1 MAGPLAGLKVIEIA
15 GIGPGPFACMLLA
28 DMGADVIRVDRPGGG
43 NLGATDHPAD
53 VLQRGRRSIAV
64 NLKSPEGVDTVLK
77 LVESADVLTEGYR
90 PGVMEKLGLGPDV
103 CLQRNPKLIY
113 ARMTGWGQDGPLSQ
127 AAGHDINYIAITG
140 ALASIGRGD
149 SGGPVPPLNLLGD
162 FGGGSMYLI
171 MGVLSALYER
181 SQSGQGQ
188 VIDAAITDGVISL
201 MAAIQGFQG
210 VGMWDGEQRQS
221 NMLDGGSHYYD
232 TYECADGKW
241 ISIGSIEPQFYAELA
256 EKLEMPELLDENG
269 QVDFMKQFDKTQ
281 WKILKEN
288 ISARIATKTRDDW
301 VEIMEGSDVCFA
313 PVLTMAEAPKH
324 HHNAARQSFV
334 DVEGYSQTAPAPRFS
349 RTPGEVGR
357 HPVKPG
363 TDTDSILAELGLDA
377 DSIATLKSSGAI
389 AESE

>member
-28 DMGADVIRVDRPGGG
+28 DMGADVIRVDRVGGG

-77 LVESADVLTEGYR
+77 LIENADVLTEGYR
-90 PGVMEKLGLGPDV
+90 PGVMEKLGLGPQV
-103 CLQRNPKLIY
+103 CLERNPKLVY
-113 ARMTGWGQDGPLSQ
+113 ARMTGWGQEGPLSQ

-149 SGGPVPPLNLLGD
+149 AGGPVPPLNLLGD

-171 MGVLSALYER
+171 MGILAALYER
-181 SQSGQGQ
+181 NQSGAGQ

-201 MAAIQGFQG
+201 MAAIQGFEG
-210 VGMWDGEQRQS
+210 VG
-221 NMLDGGSHYYD
+221 D

-241 ISIGSIEPQFYAELA
+241 VSIGSIEPQFYAELA
-256 EKLEMPELLDENG
+256 SKLDMPELLDENG
-269 QVDFMKQFDKTQ
+269 QVDFMRQFDKSQ

-288 ISARIATKTRDDW
+288 ISARIATKTRDEW

-313 PVLTMAEAPKH
+313 PVLTMAEAPQH
-324 HHNAARQSFV
+324 HHNAARESFV
-334 DVEGYSQTAPAPRFS
+334 EVGGFTQTAPAPRFS

-363 TDTDSILAELGLDA
+363 NDTEAILAELGLDTG
-377 DSIATLKSSGAI
+377 SIAALKSSGAVGS
-389 AESE
+389 AD